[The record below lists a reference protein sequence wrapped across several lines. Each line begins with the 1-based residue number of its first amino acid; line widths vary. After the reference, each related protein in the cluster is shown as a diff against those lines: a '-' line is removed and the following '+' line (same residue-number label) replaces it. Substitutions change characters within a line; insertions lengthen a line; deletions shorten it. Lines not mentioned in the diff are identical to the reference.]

1 MSNHCTCA
9 AVPFKLFVLL
19 LLLLLLL
26 LMLMPFLNQP
36 PHTHSPV
43 LHSPRVPQATG
54 VVTKAVLGMQGMQ

>member
-36 PHTHSPV
+36 PHTHSHF
-43 LHSPRVPQATG
+43 LHSPLCLLYPSQPPHN
-54 VVTKAVLGMQGMQ
+54 